1 MKSKVSARYI
11 FMKNRNRLTAIAGIL
26 IVLAFAAK
34 WLFKSET
41 AESGLLLAASLIGGF
56 PIAASAWQALKVK
69 VISIDLLVTLA
80 ILGAF
85 VIKEFEESAIVA
97 FLFLFGAY
105 LEQKTLAKTRS
116 AIKELVEMVPETALR
131 QTTDGDFEEVD
142 LDDLDE
148 GDILL
153 VKTGGKIPVDG
164 EVVFGSGTANEAS
177 ITGESMPLGK
187 KPGDPVYAGTILE
200 NGTIRIKAEKVGDE
214 TTFGKIIELIEEAQ
228 DSKSQ
233 AERLIDRFSKYYTPV
248 VLLLA
253 IIVGLISQDLELAVT
268 TLVLGC
274 PGALV
279 IGVPVSNVAGIG
291 NGAKQGILFKGSEV
305 ITKFSKVDTIMFD
318 KTGTLTYGDPR
329 VSQVKKYGQGQ
340 LAEQLLVS
348 VEKESAHP
356 LAKAIT
362 GYYEDLE
369 AKEVE
374 ASQVLQGGGIV
385 AQVAGQQVLVGNRYL
400 LDQYHVPVTKEMEK
414 DMEELASAGNSLVLV
429 AVNGQ
434 LELALGLKD
443 EIRAGVK
450 EDLAA
455 LKKLGV
461 KNLLLLSGDNQKTV
475 DLVAEELGLTEAYG
489 QLLPEDK
496 AEFVKKRQ
504 AAGEIVAFV
513 GDGINDSP
521 SLARA
526 DIGMAMG
533 SGTDVA
539 IETSNVVL
547 MNGSFD
553 RIPRALA
560 LAKATRRNMIE
571 NITIALA
578 VVAVLLVSVL
588 ASSWMNMAI
597 GMFVHE
603 GSILVVILNAM
614 RLLAYQSKLQKSRK
628 LIENNFSQAEGP
640 YTKGIESIQ

>member
-1 MKSKVSARYI
+1 MQKWL
-11 FMKNRNRLTAIAGIL
+11 MKNRNRLTAITGIL

-41 AESGLLLAASLIGGF
+41 GASGLLLAASLIGGF
-56 PIAASAWQALKVK
+56 PIGIEAWQALKVK

-85 VIKEFEESAIVA
+85 VIQEFEESAIVA

-131 QTTDGDFEEVD
+131 QTEDGDFEEVD

-214 TTFGKIIELIEEAQ
+214 TTFGKIIELVEEAQ

-268 TLVLGC
+268 ILVLGC

-414 DMEELASAGNSLVLV
+414 DMEELAAAGNSLVLV
-429 AVNGQ
+429 AINGQ

-526 DIGMAMG
+526 DIGIAMG

-578 VVAVLLVSVL
+578 VVAVLLASVL

-614 RLLAYQSKLQKSRK
+614 RLLAYRSKLQKSRK
-628 LIENNFSQAEGP
+628 LIENNFSQAEGS

>member
-1 MKSKVSARYI
+1 
-11 FMKNRNRLTAIAGIL
+11 MKNRNRLTAATGIL

-34 WLFKSET
+34 WLFKSEA

-85 VIKEFEESAIVA
+85 VIQEFEESAIVA

-105 LEQKTLAKTRS
+105 LEQKTLGKTRS

-131 QTTDGDFEEVD
+131 QTADGDFEEVD

-148 GDILL
+148 GDIVL

-164 EVVFGSGTANEAS
+164 EVVSGSGTANEAS
-177 ITGESMPLGK
+177 ITGESMPLDK

-200 NGTIRIKAEKVGDE
+200 NGTIRIEAEKVGDE
-214 TTFGKIIELIEEAQ
+214 TTFGKIIELVEEAQ

-268 TLVLGC
+268 ILVLGC

-374 ASQVLQGGGIV
+374 ASPVLQGGGIV

-400 LDQYHVPVTKEMEK
+400 LDQYHVPVTKQMER

-475 DLVAEELGLTEAYG
+475 DLVAEELDLTEAYG

-526 DIGMAMG
+526 DIGIAMG

-603 GSILVVILNAM
+603 GSILFVILNAM
-614 RLLAYQSKLQKSRK
+614 RLLAYRSKLQKSRK
-628 LIENNFSQAEGP
+628 LIENNF
-640 YTKGIESIQ
+640 

>member
-1 MKSKVSARYI
+1 
-11 FMKNRNRLTAIAGIL
+11 MKNRNRLTAATGIL

-34 WLFKSET
+34 WLFKSEA

-85 VIKEFEESAIVA
+85 VIQEFEESAIVA

-131 QTTDGDFEEVD
+131 QTADGDFEEVD

-148 GDILL
+148 GDIVL

-164 EVVFGSGTANEAS
+164 EVVSGSGTANEAS
-177 ITGESMPLGK
+177 ITGESMPLDK

-200 NGTIRIKAEKVGDE
+200 NGTIRIEAEKVGDE
-214 TTFGKIIELIEEAQ
+214 TTFGKIIELVEEAQ

-268 TLVLGC
+268 ILVLGC

-329 VSQVKKYGQGQ
+329 ISQVKKYGQGQ

-400 LDQYHVPVTKEMEK
+400 LDQYHVPVTKQMER

-475 DLVAEELGLTEAYG
+475 DLVVEELGLTEAYG

-504 AAGEIVAFV
+504 AAGEIMAFV

-526 DIGMAMG
+526 DIGIAMG

-603 GSILVVILNAM
+603 GSILFVILNAM
-614 RLLAYQSKLQKSRK
+614 RLLAYRSKLQKSRK
-628 LIENNFSQAEGP
+628 LIENNF
-640 YTKGIESIQ
+640 

>member
-1 MKSKVSARYI
+1 MQKWL
-11 FMKNRNRLTAIAGIL
+11 MKNRNRLTAITGIL

-56 PIAASAWQALKVK
+56 PIAATAWQALKVK

-85 VIKEFEESAIVA
+85 VIQEFEESAIVA

-105 LEQKTLAKTRS
+105 LEQRTLAKTRS
-116 AIKELVEMVPETALR
+116 AIKKLVEMVPETALR
-131 QTTDGDFEEVD
+131 QTADGDFEEVD

-164 EVVFGSGTANEAS
+164 EVVSGSGTANEAS

-187 KPGDPVYAGTILE
+187 KPSDPVYAGTILE

-214 TTFGKIIELIEEAQ
+214 TTFGKIIELVEEAQ

-268 TLVLGC
+268 ILVLGC

-329 VSQVKKYGQGQ
+329 VSQVKNYGQGQ
-340 LAEQLLVS
+340 LAEKLLVS

-526 DIGMAMG
+526 DIGIAMG

-614 RLLAYQSKLQKSRK
+614 RLLAYRSKLQKSRK
-628 LIENNFSQAEGP
+628 LIENNFSQATGP
-640 YTKGIESIQ
+640 YTKGSESIQ

>member
-1 MKSKVSARYI
+1 MQKWL
-11 FMKNRNRLTAIAGIL
+11 MKNRNRLTAITGIL

-41 AESGLLLAASLIGGF
+41 GASGLLLVASLIGGF

-85 VIKEFEESAIVA
+85 VIQEFEESAIVA

-131 QTTDGDFEEVD
+131 QTEDGDFEEVD

-164 EVVFGSGTANEAS
+164 EVVSGSGTANEAS

-214 TTFGKIIELIEEAQ
+214 TTFGKIIELVEEAQ

-268 TLVLGC
+268 ILVLGC

-362 GYYEDLE
+362 SYYEDLE

-414 DMEELASAGNSLVLV
+414 DMEELTSAGNSLVLV

-496 AEFVKKRQ
+496 AEFVKKWQ
-504 AAGEIVAFV
+504 ATGEIVAFV

-526 DIGMAMG
+526 DIGIAMG

-614 RLLAYQSKLQKSRK
+614 RLLAFRSKLQKSRK
-628 LIENNFSQAEGP
+628 LIENNFSQAAGP

>member
-1 MKSKVSARYI
+1 MQKWL
-11 FMKNRNRLTAIAGIL
+11 MKNRNRLTAIAGIL

-34 WLFKSET
+34 WLFNSET

-85 VIKEFEESAIVA
+85 VIQEFEESAIVA

-131 QTTDGDFEEVD
+131 QTADGDFEEVD

-148 GDILL
+148 GDIVL

-164 EVVFGSGTANEAS
+164 EVVSGSGTANEAS
-177 ITGESMPLGK
+177 ITGESMPLDK

-200 NGTIRIKAEKVGDE
+200 NGTIRIEAEKVGDE
-214 TTFGKIIELIEEAQ
+214 TTFGKIIELVEEAQ

-268 TLVLGC
+268 ILVLGC

-329 VSQVKKYGQGQ
+329 ISQVKKYGQGQ

-414 DMEELASAGNSLVLV
+414 DMEELTSAGNSLVLV

-475 DLVAEELGLTEAYG
+475 DLVAEELGLTETYG

-526 DIGMAMG
+526 DIGIAMG

-578 VVAVLLVSVL
+578 VVAILLVSVL

-614 RLLAYQSKLQKSRK
+614 RLLAYRSKLQKSRK

>member
-1 MKSKVSARYI
+1 MQKWL
-11 FMKNRNRLTAIAGIL
+11 MKNRNRLTAATGIL

-34 WLFKSET
+34 WLFKSEA

-85 VIKEFEESAIVA
+85 VIQEFEESAIVA

-131 QTTDGDFEEVD
+131 QTADGDFEEVD

-148 GDILL
+148 GDIVL

-164 EVVFGSGTANEAS
+164 EVVSGSGTANEAS
-177 ITGESMPLGK
+177 ITGESMPLDK

-200 NGTIRIKAEKVGDE
+200 NGTIRIEAEKVGDE
-214 TTFGKIIELIEEAQ
+214 TTFGKIIELVEEAQ

-268 TLVLGC
+268 ILVLGC

-400 LDQYHVPVTKEMEK
+400 LDQYHVPVTKQMER

-429 AVNGQ
+429 VVNGQ

-526 DIGMAMG
+526 DIGIAMG

-603 GSILVVILNAM
+603 GSILFVILNAM
-614 RLLAYQSKLQKSRK
+614 RLLAYRSKLQKSRK
-628 LIENNFSQAEGP
+628 LIENNF
-640 YTKGIESIQ
+640 

>member
-1 MKSKVSARYI
+1 MQKWL
-11 FMKNRNRLTAIAGIL
+11 MKNRNRLTAISGIL

-41 AESGLLLAASLIGGF
+41 GASGLLLAASLIGGF

-85 VIKEFEESAIVA
+85 VIQEFEESAIVA

-131 QTTDGDFEEVD
+131 QTEDGDFEEVD

-164 EVVFGSGTANEAS
+164 EVVYGSGTANEAS

-214 TTFGKIIELIEEAQ
+214 TTFGKIIELVEEAQ

-268 TLVLGC
+268 ILVLGC

-374 ASQVLQGGGIV
+374 SSQVLQGGGIV
-385 AQVAGQQVLVGNRYL
+385 AQVAGRQVLVGNRYL

-414 DMEELASAGNSLVLV
+414 DLEELASAGNSLVLV

-526 DIGMAMG
+526 DIGIAMG

-614 RLLAYQSKLQKSRK
+614 RLLAYRSKLQKSRK
-628 LIENNFSQAEGP
+628 LIENNFSQAEDP
-640 YTKGIESIQ
+640 YNKSIESIQ

>member
-1 MKSKVSARYI
+1 MQKWL
-11 FMKNRNRLTAIAGIL
+11 MKNRNRLTAATGIL

-34 WLFKSET
+34 WLFKGEA

-85 VIKEFEESAIVA
+85 VIQEFEESAIVA

-116 AIKELVEMVPETALR
+116 AIEELVEMVPETALR
-131 QTTDGDFEEVD
+131 QTADGDFEEVD

-148 GDILL
+148 GDIVL

-164 EVVFGSGTANEAS
+164 EVVSGSGTANEAS

-200 NGTIRIKAEKVGDE
+200 NGTIRIEAEKVGDE
-214 TTFGKIIELIEEAQ
+214 TTFGKIIELVEEAQ

-268 TLVLGC
+268 ILVLGC

-385 AQVAGQQVLVGNRYL
+385 AQVAGRQVLVGNRYL
-400 LDQYHVPVTKEMEK
+400 LDQYHVPVTKQMER

-429 AVNGQ
+429 VVNGQ

-526 DIGMAMG
+526 DIGIAMG

-603 GSILVVILNAM
+603 GSILIVILNAM
-614 RLLAYQSKLQKSRK
+614 RLLAYRSKLQKSRK
-628 LIENNFSQAEGP
+628 LIENNFSQAAGP